1 MNIKIKDK
9 EIKLKK
15 TFRSVIAYEQATQK
29 TFNPKTI
36 SETIM
41 YFYCVVIASTD
52 IEISYDDFI
61 DWLDEHDTAV
71 KEFTEWLVSVSTIDS
86 KIAKKKK
93 VKEM

>member
-1 MNIKIKDK
+1 MNITIKDK

-29 TFNPKTI
+29 PFNPKTI

-61 DWLDEHDTAV
+61 DWLDENETAV
-71 KEFTEWLVSVSTIDS
+71 KEFTEWLVKVSDIESTT
-86 KIAKKKK
+86 AKKKK
-93 VKEM
+93 AKK